1 MENLIIHK
9 IREKWSPDNDD
20 IYVTYNPEDNSYELK
35 TDNEKDEKEYIING
49 LHALNKKI
57 KKTKDKMIKRDLKQI
72 KKEYVALLEKKYGEI
87 ELARHLKH

>member
-1 MENLIIHK
+1 MENLIIDK
-9 IREKWSPDNDD
+9 VREKWSPDNDD

-49 LHALNKKI
+49 LHALNKK
-57 KKTKDKMIKRDLKQI
+57 KTKTKDKMIKRDLKQI